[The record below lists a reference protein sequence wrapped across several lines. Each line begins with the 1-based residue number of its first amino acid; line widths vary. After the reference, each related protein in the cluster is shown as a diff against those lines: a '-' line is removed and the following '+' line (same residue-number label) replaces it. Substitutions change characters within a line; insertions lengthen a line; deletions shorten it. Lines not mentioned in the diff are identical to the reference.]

1 MAPGRLRQLRPAHLR
16 ILPSSSSSTA
26 ASPASASR
34 LASALHLTAFALAHP
49 HEDIHN
55 QLKLN
60 HIVSDGSVYV
70 EVPDTLPRGVD
81 KLPYGLET
89 ERPRLSLTP
98 GVDFQRITNLATY
111 GKNVSFIAA
120 LVRDNPDHRADREE
134 IIILLASGWRMV
146 FKPTSLTAVTEPK
159 DFLTAIKFEI
169 TMLDL
174 NVYAENI
181 DGQRGPLVYT
191 VHNTRLCFNGRSIAT
206 IPPPNKPL
214 GSSISAWG
222 AKLRLR
228 E

>member
-1 MAPGRLRQLRPAHLR
+1 M
-16 ILPSSSSSTA
+16 
-26 ASPASASR
+26 
-34 LASALHLTAFALAHP
+34 
-49 HEDIHN
+49 HN

-70 EVPDTLPRGVD
+70 KVPDTLPRGVD

-89 ERPRLSLTP
+89 ERPRFSLTP
-98 GVDFQRITNLATY
+98 GVDYQRITNLATY

-120 LVRDNPDHRADREE
+120 LVRDNPDHLADREE

-146 FKPTSLTAVTEPK
+146 FKPTSLTAVSEPK

-174 NVYAENI
+174 NVYAENVN
-181 DGQRGPLVYT
+181 GQRGPLVYT

-206 IPPPNKPL
+206 ILPPNKPL
-214 GSSISAWG
+214 GSSISAWS
-222 AKLRLR
+222 AKLRLC